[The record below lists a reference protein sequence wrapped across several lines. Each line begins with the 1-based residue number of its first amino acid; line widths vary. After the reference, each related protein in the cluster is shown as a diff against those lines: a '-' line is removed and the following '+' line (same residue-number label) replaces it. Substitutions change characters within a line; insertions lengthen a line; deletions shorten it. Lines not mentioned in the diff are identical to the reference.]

1 MAWGTGGNSGFV
13 GAGPVVVAVA
23 VALVGE
29 TAAVMDAAGKM
40 VVVAEVCPVVVAE
53 ETVAVVGETAV
64 E

>member
-1 MAWGTGGNSGFV
+1 M
-13 GAGPVVVAVA
+13 GAGPVVVA

-29 TAAVMDAAGKM
+29 TAAVVDAAGKM
-40 VVVAEVCPVVVAE
+40 VVVAEVCPAVVAEVCPVVAE